1 MTLWDSAV
9 RGDHRPNCLGRG
21 HIPIPHYCVC
31 VDTVDVST
39 VVYLPPTEVYE
50 FLLDFPRYA
59 DYSRHLDEVRRY
71 GDGDGQGTRYD
82 ITFSW
87 WKLSYTAVSRVT
99 DIDPPNRIDWRL
111 IKDIDARGS
120 WQVAPEPESAPAPDT
135 PATRVRLY
143 IEFAPESASAGG
155 LGLPSFVS
163 LDWLIG
169 KVKPKVK
176 AEAERVVERIVAD
189 LEGQHR
195 DVDLDIH
202 TTPDSV

>member
-1 MTLWDSAV
+1 MALCSPGG
-9 RGDHRPNCLGRG
+9 RGGNRPNYFGRDHLPVAHNSVG
-21 HIPIPHYCVC
+21 

-39 VVYLPPTEVYE
+39 VVYLPPAEIYE

-59 DYSRHLDEVRRY
+59 DYSRHLDEVRQW
-71 GDGDGQGTRYD
+71 GDGEAGDTRYD

-99 DIDPPNRIDWRL
+99 GVEPPNRIDWRL
-111 IKDIDARGS
+111 VKDIDARGS
-120 WQVAPEPESAPAPDT
+120 WQIAPEPESAPSPGT
-135 PATRVRLY
+135 PTTRVRLY
-143 IEFAPESASAGG
+143 IEFAPETANVAG

-163 LDWLIG
+163 LDWLIE
-169 KVKPKVK
+169 KVKPKVRT
-176 AEAERVVERIVAD
+176 EAERIVERIVAD
-189 LEGQHR
+189 LEGRHR

>member
-1 MTLWDSAV
+1 
-9 RGDHRPNCLGRG
+9 
-21 HIPIPHYCVC
+21 

-39 VVYLPPTEVYE
+39 VVYLPPAEVYE

-59 DYSRHLDEVRRY
+59 DYSQHLDEVRRY
-71 GDGDGQGTRYD
+71 GDSEAQGTRYD

-111 IKDIDARGS
+111 VKDIDARGS
-120 WQVAPEPESAPAPDT
+120 WQIMPEPESAPSPET

-143 IEFAPESASAGG
+143 IEVRTESVTGDG
-155 LGLPSFVS
+155 IDLPSFVS
-163 LDWLIG
+163 LDWLIAT
-169 KVKPKVK
+169 VKPKVK
-176 AEAERVVERIVAD
+176 TEAERIVERIVAD
-189 LEGQHR
+189 LEGRNR